1 MEASPTFPCGHP
13 RIPENTSISWQYQ
26 ERVGG
31 QRRRYESTKCYAC
44 KLEREA
50 RSHRAGSLVALRATR
65 NGYGL

>member
-1 MEASPTFPCGHP
+1 MEAPLFKCGHP
-13 RIPENTSISWQYQ
+13 RAPGNISQSYQYQ
-26 ERVGG
+26 TRVDG